1 MGMGIIKEIDR
12 ILKSSHYRP
21 IFLKLNSIDND
32 STLFSILDNMQE
44 SEKEELEEAI
54 IGLTLREEI
63 SKEENN
69 ILNKYKNYVMK
80 KSNKNIMEYLNNN
93 YLSFLYH
100 KEFEEIVK
108 DSNYDSQINQ
118 KSIWE
123 IYQELC
129 DKFNEISA
137 KLENNTKLTN
147 EEHKFFKKY
156 LLSTAF
162 YDMINKKYEDENDI
176 MYDVV
181 EYFDK
186 YPITNFNN
194 IENRQL
200 YILYNL
206 SKQLLKINVDS
217 IITFDRY
224 HNEEDIRCEGFY
236 KKLSDGRYQINI
248 SNLEDIYLKD
258 EKTMYESLFTVFHE
272 LGHLMQEINN
282 DAYPKEIQELFKWEK
297 YIINKDNSFYKKYHD
312 SFYLEVDADQ
322 YALTKMLELFKEE
335 KPEFI
340 IHLINKEK
348 NKKKIEF
355 SKFCNILYQKYN
367 QLIAN
372 QEKKSAQ
379 QHH

>member
-1 MGMGIIKEIDR
+1 MQTEERIRKLYEHLKERKR
-12 ILKSSHYRP
+12 I
-21 IFLKLNSIDND
+21 KLNSIDND

-100 KEFEEIVK
+100 KEFEKIVK

-147 EEHKFFKKY
+147 EEHKFFK
-156 LLSTAF
+156 
-162 YDMINKKYEDENDI
+162 
-176 MYDVV
+176 
-181 EYFDK
+181 
-186 YPITNFNN
+186 NN

-236 KKLSDGRYQINI
+236 KKLSDGRYKINI

-297 YIINKDNSFYKKYHD
+297 YIINKDNSFYKH
-312 SFYLEVDADQ
+312 
-322 YALTKMLELFKEE
+322 FK
-335 KPEFI
+335 
-340 IHLINKEK
+340 N
-348 NKKKIEF
+348 
-355 SKFCNILYQKYN
+355 
-367 QLIAN
+367 
-372 QEKKSAQ
+372 
-379 QHH
+379 